1 MELRTLIC
9 VGLGALLGINA
20 DAAPKKIL
28 VITQSKGFVHSVVKR
43 PTNGELCVVEKTLE
57 EIGKSSGV
65 FETVNSQNSIE
76 ALTRDNL
83 KKFDGLFFYTTGAIL
98 PEGEPR
104 EALLEFVKSGKGFVG
119 VHSATDTF
127 AEFKPYVSF
136 INGNFDG
143 HPWNA
148 GETCAFTNHEPAHP
162 TVKMWP
168 AEFKFKDEIYQYKG
182 YDPNAVRVLLS
193 LNMADTKTKGG
204 YHVPVCWV
212 RDYGDGR
219 LFYTNLGHNES
230 TWKDERFRQHLLE
243 GFKWS
248 LKLIDGPSKSNP
260 EVQAVENAKSF
271 AVVAAPLAGKE
282 WNELLAKASQKIKS
296 DKSFMES
303 LNSSIAQFRK
313 LPSGDSRRLK
323 PEEIEDAKAKR
334 LALAKQIIESIEN

>member
-1 MELRTLIC
+1 MIMRIAAC
-9 VGLGALLGINA
+9 VALSVFLALNA
-20 DAAPKKIL
+20 HAQKKIL

-43 PTNGELCVVEKTLE
+43 PTNGELCTVEKALQ

-65 FETVNSQNSIE
+65 FETVNSQNAIE

-83 KKFDGLFFYTTGAIL
+83 KKFDAVFFYTTGEIL
-98 PEGEPR
+98 PAGDPR
-104 EALLEFVKSGKGFVG
+104 EALLEFVKAGKGFIG
-119 VHSATDTF
+119 THSATDTF
-127 AEFKPYVSF
+127 AEYKPYVSF

-148 GETCAFTNHEPAHP
+148 GETCAFTNHEPAHA

-212 RDYGDGR
+212 REFGDGR

-230 TWKDERFRQHLLE
+230 TWKDERYREHILE
-243 GFKWS
+243 GIKWS
-248 LKLIDGPSKSNP
+248 LKLIDAPASANP
-260 EVQAVENAKSF
+260 EVQAIENAKGFS
-271 AVVAAPLAGKE
+271 VVAAPMVGKE
-282 WNELLAKASQKIKS
+282 WNDLLAKASKKIKS
-296 DKSFMES
+296 DKAFMQT
-303 LNSSIAQFRK
+303 LNGKIAEFRK
-313 LPSGDSRRLK
+313 APTGDSRRQK
-323 PEEIEDAKAKR
+323 PEEIEAAKAKR
-334 LALAKQIIESIEN
+334 LALAKEIVETIEQ